1 MSGLLAERD
10 RLRSAVADAE
20 RRAEGAEQA
29 AKREWQV
36 GAELLQ
42 PLWVRRYE
50 ATRPTDVLVEFTDR
64 LIAQVRERGLA
75 FDLSTVDRSLI
86 VVDPAARDE
95 WDAAR
100 RALADARR
108 ALRKFETDHGD
119 DLRLHEEAA
128 EAQAIRDALA
138 GNDPNAIRDAIGA
151 AR

>member
-1 MSGLLAERD
+1 VSGLLAERD
-10 RLRSAVADAE
+10 RLRQAVVSAERDAE
-20 RRAEGAEQA
+20 SAEQA
-29 AKREWQV
+29 AKREWHV

-42 PLWVRRYE
+42 PLWARRYD

-108 ALRKFETDHGD
+108 ALRKFETDNGE
-119 DLRLHEEAA
+119 DLRLHEEAE
-128 EAQAIRDALA
+128 EAQKIRDALA
-138 GNDPNAIRDAIGA
+138 GNDPNAIREAIGA
-151 AR
+151 GR